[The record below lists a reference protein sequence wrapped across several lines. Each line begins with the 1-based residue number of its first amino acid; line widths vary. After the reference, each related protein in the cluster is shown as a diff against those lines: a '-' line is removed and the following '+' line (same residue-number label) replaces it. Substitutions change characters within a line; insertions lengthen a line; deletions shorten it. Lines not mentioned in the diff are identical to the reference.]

1 VQTAEVL
8 HAFYTYPKPRRG
20 SDLMRTNPTIMVLVA
35 VVFFSAVFWRG
46 PSSVAQDPL
55 ERLERQ
61 VRSELSEVDSTRRPE
76 SVQPVPD
83 DHRPGYFGIIADD
96 RQLPR
101 AGVRILHVAAGG
113 PAARAGLRVG
123 DLITAIDGHPLR
135 QMRDLAQVMAGSRAG
150 KTLRVVVQ
158 RDDQSREV
166 PVTLDQ
172 RPPKRARLLPDF
184 GRIPEAAVAPG
195 ARSTDQA
202 TTATSLG
209 LRIAP
214 LTEAARRQRNLPVV
228 AGVLVTGVIPG
239 SPAQRAGVSL
249 GAVIVAIGSQ
259 PTHTPERFDQ
269 LIADAVPT
277 GAIELTYYDHG
288 QLTDTRLRLGTVPP
302 SAGAQG
308 AAPLPA
314 PQLPLP
320 ESVLDR
326 LKQLERRV
334 EQLQRRIEQL
344 EEGL

>member
-1 VQTAEVL
+1 
-8 HAFYTYPKPRRG
+8 
-20 SDLMRTNPTIMVLVA
+20 MRTNPTIMVLVA
-35 VVFFSAVFWRG
+35 VVLFSAVFWQS
-46 PSSVAQDPL
+46 PSSNAQDPL

-150 KTLRVVVQ
+150 KTLRVAVQ

-166 PVTLDQ
+166 RVTLDQ
-172 RPPKRARLLPDF
+172 RPSKSARLLPDF

-214 LTEAARRQRNLPVV
+214 LTEAARRQRNLPIV
-228 AGVLVTGVIPG
+228 AGVLVTGVARG
-239 SPAQRAGVSL
+239 SPAQRAGLPL

-259 PTHTPERFDQ
+259 ATPTPGRFDQ
-269 LIADAVPT
+269 LIADAVTT
-277 GAIELTYYDHG
+277 GEIELTYYDHG

-302 SAGAQG
+302 SAGDQR

-314 PQLPLP
+314 PQSPLP
-320 ESVLDR
+320 ENVFDR

-334 EQLQRRIEQL
+334 EQLQLRIEQL